1 MNRTASPKRLRG
13 FTLIELLVVI
23 AIIAILIGLLLPAVQ
38 KVREAAAR
46 SSSINNLKQI
56 GLGMHNF
63 HDSYGRMPLGGTNT
77 VYYQDWCWAFFILP
91 YIEQGNMYQQ
101 VTNAV
106 GTGFNPPGNTDPNG
120 VTTYGT
126 WPANPTVKTYLCP
139 GRSHTPYTNV
149 NAGNSPAT
157 YTGYQTPHTDYAINS
172 VTFTNHSTATGGTG
186 STTFRL
192 TLQVITNNN
201 GTSNTI
207 LAGEKSIDPGFAQTN
222 TNSSNWDEGIFSGG
236 YGGTSRDNNGGTNNL
251 IRDFKGNGGNGDHF
265 GAPFAGGVPFVLADG
280 SVRMI
285 SYSIDSTHFGYAL
298 NYLNATPFSFDQ

>member
-63 HDSYGRMPLGGTNT
+63 HDSYGRMPLVGEQTT
-77 VYYQDWCWAFFILP
+77 SYQDWCWAFFILP
-91 YIEQGNMYQQ
+91 YIEQQNMYQQ
-101 VTNAV
+101 VVTADPSGTYV
-106 GTGFNPPGNTDPNG
+106 GP
-120 VTTYGT
+120 

-139 GRSHTPYTNV
+139 GRSHTAFSAVGGGGSVP
-149 NAGNSPAT
+149 ANSTGFSAT
-157 YTGYQTPHTDYAINS
+157 YQTPFTDYALNYMTFSINNQNS
-172 VTFTNHSTATGGTG
+172 VGVVMTGGQAPAKDAAL
-186 STTFRL
+186 RL

-207 LAGEKSIDPGFAQTN
+207 MVGEKSIDPKFAQS
-222 TNSSNWDEGIFSGG
+222 NSSHSGWDEGIFSGG
-236 YGGTSRDNNGGTNNL
+236 YGGTSRGTQTL
-251 IRDFKGNGGNGDHF
+251 IRDAAGNGGNSNNW
-265 GAPFAGGVPFVLADG
+265 GAPFAGGVPFVMSDG
-280 SVRMI
+280 SVRLV
-285 SYSIDSTHFGYAL
+285 SYAVNTTSLAYAM
-298 NYLNATPFSFDQ
+298 NYLNATPFSLDQ